1 MDKLATIRKDALEGV
16 EYEVD
21 EYGNETGIFYDQNGN
36 RIKPWHSLIYETLG
50 GFPPPGEWIAID
62 CGANIGELTQSFL
75 KQGGLVYAFEPNKA
89 AYEYLHKRAVNL
101 PQVKCYNKAVSDK
114 SGTMKL

>member
-21 EYGNETGIFYDQNGN
+21 EHGNETGIFYDKNGN

-50 GFPPPGEWIAID
+50 GFPPLE
-62 CGANIGELTQSFL
+62 
-75 KQGGLVYAFEPNKA
+75 
-89 AYEYLHKRAVNL
+89 
-101 PQVKCYNKAVSDK
+101 
-114 SGTMKL
+114 SG